1 MEKKS
6 HIDTL
11 HVIDPI
17 PVTLNAEKVAQRL
30 HLDRTGEGH
39 RAQELVD
46 FAQPLIRAVAAYR
59 VCYIDSKD
67 EGGVAIEGIPFRS
80 RVLRKNL
87 ESVGRVFLSVVTVGK
102 GLEEKARGT
111 EDLLEKYYLDAI
123 ANMALHKARQ
133 YFQEHLE
140 TRFALGDVSFM
151 SPGSLEDWPLE
162 EQKTLFSTLGD
173 VEGSVGVRL
182 TDNML
187 MIPTKSVSGIYF
199 PTDIPFY
206 SCQLCPREKC
216 QGRRAK
222 YDKKLAQEYGLLKE

>member
-1 MEKKS
+1 MENTSKGNA
-6 HIDTL
+6 T

-17 PVTLNAEKVAQRL
+17 PVTLEAEGVAKRL
-30 HLDRTGEGH
+30 HLDRTGEEH
-39 RAQELVD
+39 RARDLVD
-46 FAQPLIRAVAAYR
+46 LAGPLLRPAAVYR
-59 VCYIDSKD
+59 VCYVDSKD
-67 EGGVAIEGIPFRS
+67 EKGVVIEGVPFGS

-87 ESVGRVFLSVVTVGK
+87 ETVGRVFLSVVTIGK
-102 GLEEKARGT
+102 ALEEKARGLD
-111 EDLLEKYYLDAI
+111 DLLEKYYLDAI
-123 ANMALHKARQ
+123 ANMALHKARR

-140 TRFALGDVSFM
+140 SRFALGDVSFM

-173 VEGSVGVRL
+173 VEGSIGVRL

-199 PTDIPFY
+199 PTEIPFY

-222 YDKKLAQEYGLLKE
+222 YDRNRAREYGLLKE